1 MAEEIHMWLKQLGA
15 VGSWVWP
22 AARLLNAVLSPATVS
37 WTSVL
42 LPRLPISPT
51 VVPVPAASSSV
62 EAVVQDRSHSGGLR

>member
-1 MAEEIHMWLKQLGA
+1 MAEAICTWLEQLGA

-37 WTSVL
+37 WTLVL

-51 VVPVPAASSSV
+51 VVPVPATSSSV
-62 EAVVQDRSHSGGLR
+62 EAVVQDRFHGGGLR